1 MSRKGGFAIAAAPG
15 AGDVLARR
23 LVMEA
28 ETGIVL
34 EAPTAADA
42 ERFSLPSDSDLTG
55 LRVVT
60 FLRDP
65 WSRVAHVYRD
75 AIVRR
80 SASSGFGGFLD
91 AKHRMIQVSGSPF
104 AEVVKLLSLLKPD
117 VLCRHFAPQPVP
129 LTTTPSDVVVFD
141 PSNLRPLAEFVASVH
156 CPETAA
162 RLTAFV
168 AADEIPPCMMRVH
181 VGAVKPAG
189 FDRCTS
195 GRVRQVFLLADELS
209 NDFVGRIQETCE
221 AFGTL
226 LTKVPSALVPP
237 LLVEGRMVGILRYL

>member
-23 LVMEA
+23 LVIEA
-28 ETGIVL
+28 ETGLVP

-42 ERFSLPSDSDLTG
+42 ERFAVPVDGDADLTG

-75 AIVRR
+75 AIVRK

-129 LTTTPSDVVVFD
+129 SIPSNTTPSDVVVFD
-141 PSNLRPLAEFVASVH
+141 PSNLRPLAEFVASTP
-156 CPETAA
+156 CTETAA
-162 RLTAFV
+162 RLAAFV

-181 VGAVKPAG
+181 VGAVKPTG
-189 FDRCTS
+189 FDRSAPPPSTCLYDAAS
-195 GRVRQVFLLADELS
+195 WDAVAGVYPDEAARFARPNPYRSSL
-209 NDFVGRIQETCE
+209 
-221 AFGTL
+221 
-226 LTKVPSALVPP
+226 
-237 LLVEGRMVGILRYL
+237 